1 MVKPGGYFMMSNE
14 FQMAVLQELK
24 SINKR
29 INSLDKRINSLDKR
43 IDDMDKKYTDRFNQL
58 EARQDEIYNI
68 VKAIEHSNQ
77 VARSELDRHNI
88 KISKLEGKFRKV
100 AEAFNEDDEAHKVSN
115 L

>member
-77 VARSELDRHNI
+77 VARSELDSHNI